1 MAETKSTENKNADVF
16 LLCMVC
22 GGPVVIV
29 KDHPLQ
35 PKPEEDTGQA
45 LHLHCR
51 ALVMKHL
58 KESADEGDAEAKR
71 IYDSLKAKGR
81 V

>member
-1 MAETKSTENKNADVF
+1 
-16 LLCMVC
+16 
-22 GGPVVIV
+22 
-29 KDHPLQ
+29 LQ